1 MDARLS
7 KRKFGIVCYEKV
19 VRIPLEGDDIVQ
31 VHGEHTQGVVKTL
44 MNTKVK
50 ELGSTYDTIRDMIIL
65 RIGRRPRVRERRQT
79 ENAAYGPGPQ
89 MEKKEVEWLL
99 LYGLNLYSSM
109 SMKFA
114 TIRSP
119 YDIRNGAGASGGGGG
134 GDATPQGI
142 HVWIERF
149 TKLKPLAFRS
159 AATPAEAEDWIT
171 HMEKLFQVLG
181 CPDNFKTRLAAFKL
195 EGDALSWW
203 KAHLRTQLDRE
214 NSGEYM
220 ERFTRLAS
228 FVGPAAGDAQRQA
241 RHFKWGLKKWVLDR
255 IVNTEYTNVAQVA
268 AAARNIELLH
278 ESGNSNKRDRDGN
291 RIQNRGQGQQENK
304 GRYDQGQHE
313 YRGRQDRGYD
323 SRRQDFRGQ
332 DQRFNG
338 RNGNDRQGQGNYNQ
352 RQHRGQSTRDFNQGH
367 ASGSASQRRSTE
379 TLPPP
384 PLCTTCGKP
393 HPGVC
398 YKATGGCFTCGST
411 QHKVK
416 DCPQAKQRQRLQI
429 DLRSG
434 YHQLRVREQDIPK
447 TAFRTRYGHYEF
459 RVMPFGLTNAPAV
472 FMDLMNRVC
481 KPYLDKFVIVFIDD
495 ILIYSKD
502 EKEHEEHLKAILEL
516 LKKEQLYAKFSKCEF
531 WIPKVQ
537 FLGHVIDSRGIHVDP
552 AKIESIKDWA
562 SPKTPTEIRQ
572 FLGLAGYYRRFI
584 EGFSKIAK
592 SMTKLTQKGIKFDW
606 GEKEENAFQLIK
618 QKLCSA
624 PILALPEGSED
635 FVVYCDAS
643 HKGLGAVLMQRE
655 KVIAYASRQLKV
667 HEKNYTTHDLEQLR
681 VREQDI
687 SKTAFRTRYGHY
699 EFLVMPFGLTNAP
712 AVFMDLMNR
721 IFHEYLD
728 KFVIVF
734 IDDILVYSKSEE
746 EHEQH
751 LRIVLEILRQKK
763 LYAKFSKCEFW
774 LQQVAFLGH
783 IVSADGIIMDPSKVE
798 AITKWPRPT
807 TVTEVRSFLGL
818 AGYYRRFVE
827 GFSRLALP
835 LTQLMRKGEK
845 FVWTDER
852 QESFEELKRRLV
864 SAPIL
869 TLPSGSGGFQIYSD
883 ASKKGLGCVL
893 MQHGKVIAYASR
905 QLKPYEVNY
914 PTHDLELA
922 AVVFALKIWRHYLY
936 GEACDI
942 FTDHK
947 SLKYIF
953 TQRELNMRQRRWLEL
968 LKDYDTNIQYH
979 PGKANVVAD
988 ALSRK
993 SGMIACF
1000 DSIILHDLERLD
1012 VELCV
1017 RGSGGYWASM
1027 RIESNLMLQI
1037 KEAQRDDGELWAIVQ
1052 NVEDGKHTEF
1062 SVDDDGVVWF
1072 EDRLC
1077 VPNDQALREKV
1088 MTEAH
1093 SSPFTIHPGS
1103 TKMYRDLKQYFWW
1116 NGMKQD
1122 VATFVSKCMT
1132 CQQVKIEHQRA
1143 SGLLQPLEIP
1153 MWKWDEI
1160 SMDFVT
1166 GLPTTQ
1172 KRYDAI
1178 WVVVDRLTKY
1188 AHFLPIRKN
1197 YGISKLAEIFRQ
1209 EIVRLHDGQSERT
1222 IQTLEDMLRACAL
1235 EWTGSWD
1242 EYLCLVEFAYN
1253 NSWHASIKA
1262 APFELLYGRKCRAPI
1277 CWDEVGERLIEGPEL
1292 IEITNEK
1299 VAVAK
1304 EKLKEAR
1311 SRQKSYADKH
1321 RRDLEFQVGDRVF
1334 LKVSPFRG
1342 VKRFGIKGKL
1352 SPRFIGP
1359 FEIFWKVL
1367 ERFRNHIGASM
1378 QFYRIHDV
1386 FHISL
1391 LRGYHYHPLHVASY
1405 PFDQIQPDMSL
1416 SRNLNPFLDRQERVM
1431 RNQSQFLLW

>member
-1 MDARLS
+1 MNMLTARLRFDDRIRPANLLPIHMFDFDVILGMDWLAS
-7 KRKFGIVCYEKV
+7 HRATIDCYARTVIFGNVRQPVNLFSWFLTLSPLSSSSAMKHVLDFLMGARFSGFCFGTSLIEFGIEL
-19 VRIPLEGDDIVQ
+19 IPGAEPISKAPYRMAPVEL
-31 VHGEHTQGVVKTL
+31 
-44 MNTKVK
+44 K
-50 ELGSTYDTIRDMIIL
+50 ELKEQLQEMLENGFIRPSVSPWGAPVLFVKKKDGSMRLCIDYRELNRITIRNRYPL
-65 RIGRRPRVRERRQT
+65 PRIDDLFDQL
-79 ENAAYGPGPQ
+79 Q
-89 MEKKEVEWLL
+89 
-99 LYGLNLYSSM
+99 
-109 SMKFA
+109 
-114 TIRSP
+114 
-119 YDIRNGAGASGGGGG
+119 GAKYFS
-134 GDATPQGI
+134 
-142 HVWIERF
+142 
-149 TKLKPLAFRS
+149 K
-159 AATPAEAEDWIT
+159 
-171 HMEKLFQVLG
+171 
-181 CPDNFKTRLAAFKL
+181 
-195 EGDALSWW
+195 
-203 KAHLRTQLDRE
+203 
-214 NSGEYM
+214 
-220 ERFTRLAS
+220 
-228 FVGPAAGDAQRQA
+228 
-241 RHFKWGLKKWVLDR
+241 
-255 IVNTEYTNVAQVA
+255 
-268 AAARNIELLH
+268 
-278 ESGNSNKRDRDGN
+278 
-291 RIQNRGQGQQENK
+291 
-304 GRYDQGQHE
+304 
-313 YRGRQDRGYD
+313 
-323 SRRQDFRGQ
+323 
-332 DQRFNG
+332 
-338 RNGNDRQGQGNYNQ
+338 
-352 RQHRGQSTRDFNQGH
+352 
-367 ASGSASQRRSTE
+367 
-379 TLPPP
+379 
-384 PLCTTCGKP
+384 
-393 HPGVC
+393 
-398 YKATGGCFTCGST
+398 
-411 QHKVK
+411 
-416 DCPQAKQRQRLQI
+416 I

-434 YHQLRVREQDIPK
+434 YH
-447 TAFRTRYGHYEF
+447 
-459 RVMPFGLTNAPAV
+459 
-472 FMDLMNRVC
+472 
-481 KPYLDKFVIVFIDD
+481 
-495 ILIYSKD
+495 
-502 EKEHEEHLKAILEL
+502 
-516 LKKEQLYAKFSKCEF
+516 
-531 WIPKVQ
+531 
-537 FLGHVIDSRGIHVDP
+537 
-552 AKIESIKDWA
+552 
-562 SPKTPTEIRQ
+562 
-572 FLGLAGYYRRFI
+572 
-584 EGFSKIAK
+584 
-592 SMTKLTQKGIKFDW
+592 
-606 GEKEENAFQLIK
+606 
-618 QKLCSA
+618 
-624 PILALPEGSED
+624 
-635 FVVYCDAS
+635 
-643 HKGLGAVLMQRE
+643 
-655 KVIAYASRQLKV
+655 
-667 HEKNYTTHDLEQLR
+667 QLR

-712 AVFMDLMNR
+712 AVLKKSMSDIYGLCWRF
-721 IFHEYLD
+721 LD
-728 KFVIVF
+728 RRSCMRSFQSASSG
-734 IDDILVYSKSEE
+734 YSKS
-746 EHEQH
+746 
-751 LRIVLEILRQKK
+751 LSLVIL
-763 LYAKFSKCEFW
+763 YSTN
-774 LQQVAFLGH
+774 
-783 IVSADGIIMDPSKVE
+783 GIILDPSKVE

-1000 DSIILHDLERLD
+1000 DSMILHDLERLD

-1088 MTEAH
+1088 MTKAH

-1172 KRYDAI
+1172 KRHDAI
-1178 WVVVDRLTKY
+1178 WVVVDRLTKS

-1209 EIVRLHDGQSERT
+1209 EIVRLHGTPTSIVSDRDPKFTSCFWKGLQKAWGTRLKFSTAFHPQTDGQSERT

-1299 VAVAK
+1299 VVVAK

-1311 SRQKSYADKH
+1311 SRQKSYADNH
-1321 RRDLEFQVGDRVF
+1321 RRGLEFQVEDRIF

-1352 SPRFIGP
+1352 SPGFIGP
-1359 FEIFWKVL
+1359 FEIL
-1367 ERFRNHIGASM
+1367 ERIREVS
-1378 QFYRIHDV
+1378 YRLALPPQLSHIHDV
-1386 FHISL
+1386 FHVSL

-1416 SRNLNPFLDRQERVM
+1416 SEEPESILDRQERVM
-1431 RNQSQFLLW
+1431 RNKVIPFVKILWKNHPEREATWETEESMRASYPHFFV

>member
-1 MDARLS
+1 MMFELASLVWSLS
-7 KRKFGIVCYEKV
+7 FLVGNGFVHLCFRQPMTFFRCHLCDLD
-19 VRIPLEGDDIVQ
+19 LEPSSFMLHFTFSGF
-31 VHGEHTQGVVKTL
+31 E
-44 MNTKVK
+44 NK
-50 ELGSTYDTIRDMIIL
+50 ED
-65 RIGRRPRVRERRQT
+65 
-79 ENAAYGPGPQ
+79 
-89 MEKKEVEWLL
+89 
-99 LYGLNLYSSM
+99 
-109 SMKFA
+109 
-114 TIRSP
+114 
-119 YDIRNGAGASGGGGG
+119 SG
-134 GDATPQGI
+134 
-142 HVWIERF
+142 
-149 TKLKPLAFRS
+149 
-159 AATPAEAEDWIT
+159 
-171 HMEKLFQVLG
+171 
-181 CPDNFKTRLAAFKL
+181 
-195 EGDALSWW
+195 LSW
-203 KAHLRTQLDRE
+203 
-214 NSGEYM
+214 
-220 ERFTRLAS
+220 
-228 FVGPAAGDAQRQA
+228 
-241 RHFKWGLKKWVLDR
+241 
-255 IVNTEYTNVAQVA
+255 
-268 AAARNIELLH
+268 ELLH
-278 ESGNSNKRDRDGN
+278 ESGNSNKRDRDDN
-291 RIQNRGQGQQENK
+291 QIQNRGQGQQENK
-304 GRYDQGQHE
+304 GHYDQGQHE
-313 YRGRQDRGYD
+313 YRGRPDQSVEHQGRQDRGYD
-323 SRRQDFRGQ
+323 SKRQDFQGH
-332 DQRFNG
+332 DQRFTG
-338 RNGNDRQGQGNYNQ
+338 RNGNDCQGQGNHNQ
-352 RQHRGQSTRDFNQGH
+352 RSIGHLSNRDFNQG
-367 ASGSASQRRSTE
+367 SWLQV
-379 TLPPP
+379 
-384 PLCTTCGKP
+384 LC
-393 HPGVC
+393 
-398 YKATGGCFTCGST
+398 KAM
-411 QHKVK
+411 KVK
-416 DCPQAKQRQRLQI
+416 DCPQAKQKQSMPADFARLPPPTGWVYATTRDQAAKTSGTITGNLYIDDRTVFVLFDTGATHSIISTTFAKKLNMTPTPLIERVIISTPMKNHMLIDHEYVNCPLRFDDRIRPANLLPIHMLDFDVILGMDWLASHRATIDCYARTVIFGNVRQPEFV
-429 DLRSG
+429 
-434 YHQLRVREQDIPK
+434 YHGSSPLKSVKLISAMKARTLISHGCQGFLASVMDTSLESPNIENLSVVREFADVFPDELPGLPPAREIEFGIELIPGAEPISK
-447 TAFRTRYGHYEF
+447 
-459 RVMPFGLTNAPAV
+459 APYRMAPV
-472 FMDLMNRVC
+472 EL
-481 KPYLDKFVIVFIDD
+481 
-495 ILIYSKD
+495 
-502 EKEHEEHLKAILEL
+502 KEL
-516 LKKEQLYAKFSKCEF
+516 KEQLQEMLENGFIRPSVSPWGAPVLFVKK
-531 WIPKVQ
+531 
-537 FLGHVIDSRGIHVDP
+537 
-552 AKIESIKDWA
+552 KD
-562 SPKTPTEIRQ
+562 
-572 FLGLAGYYRRFI
+572 G
-584 EGFSKIAK
+584 
-592 SMTKLTQKGIKFDW
+592 SMRLL
-606 GEKEENAFQLIK
+606 N
-618 QKLCSA
+618 
-624 PILALPEGSED
+624 
-635 FVVYCDAS
+635 
-643 HKGLGAVLMQRE
+643 H
-655 KVIAYASRQLKV
+655 
-667 HEKNYTTHDLEQLR
+667 QLR

-746 EHEQH
+746 EHERH

-763 LYAKFSKCEFW
+763 LYAKFLKCEFW

-1012 VELCV
+1012 
-1017 RGSGGYWASM
+1017 
-1027 RIESNLMLQI
+1027 I

-1062 SVDDDGVVWF
+1062 SVDDDDVVWF

-1077 VPNDQALREKV
+1077 VPNDQALREK
-1088 MTEAH
+1088 
-1093 SSPFTIHPGS
+1093 
-1103 TKMYRDLKQYFWW
+1103 
-1116 NGMKQD
+1116 
-1122 VATFVSKCMT
+1122 
-1132 CQQVKIEHQRA
+1132 
-1143 SGLLQPLEIP
+1143 PLEIP

-1172 KRYDAI
+1172 KRHDAI
-1178 WVVVDRLTKY
+1178 WVVVDRLTKKSLDCI
-1188 AHFLPIRKN
+1188 AHRPT
-1197 YGISKLAEIFRQ
+1197 S
-1209 EIVRLHDGQSERT
+1209 IVSDRDPKFTSRFWKGLQKAWGTRLKFSTAFHPQTDGQSERT
-1222 IQTLEDMLRACAL
+1222 IQTLEDMLRACTL

-1242 EYLCLVEFAYN
+1242 EYLCLVEFVYN
-1253 NSWHASIKA
+1253 NSWHASIKV
-1262 APFELLYGRKCRAPI
+1262 APFELLYGRKCQAPI

-1321 RRDLEFQVGDRVF
+1321 RRDLEFQVEDRVF

-1342 VKRFGIKGKL
+1342 VKHFGIKGKH

-1359 FEIFWKVL
+1359 FEIL
-1367 ERFRNHIGASM
+1367 ERIGEVS
-1378 QFYRIHDV
+1378 YRLALPPQLSHVHDV
-1386 FHISL
+1386 FHVSL

-1416 SRNLNPFLDRQERVM
+1416 SEEPESILDRQERVM
-1431 RNQSQFLLW
+1431 RNKVIPFVKILWKNHPEREAT